1 MFHIRF
7 RGQENP
13 MGAEENR
20 KIVADTYEA
29 FGHGDIGAVIGSLAD
44 DVVWVNHA
52 PAAAPTSGVF
62 HGKDGVQTFFEL
74 VNDTLDISKFDVRT
88 IVADGDVVVV
98 WIDSVATVRNN
109 GKTIEG
115 PLVHWMTL
123 REGKLVTF
131 DEFEHDTHDGWT

>member
-1 MFHIRF
+1 MS
-7 RGQENP
+7 
-13 MGAEENR
+13 AAENR
-20 KIVADTYEA
+20 QIVADAYAA
-29 FGHGDIGAVIGSLAD
+29 FGQGNIGAVIDSVTD
-44 DVVWVNHA
+44 DVVWTNHA

-88 IVADGDVVVV
+88 IVADGDAAVV
-98 WIDSVATVRNN
+98 WIDSIVTVKSN

-123 REGKLVTF
+123 RDGKLATF
-131 DEFEHDTHDGWT
+131 DEFEHDTHDGWP